1 MYFECKF
8 QDLITRLEDGI
19 FIIEMSDQFQDLVY
33 RKGDAFV
40 VTFVESNTLENPNS
54 RVYYP
59 ND

>member
-8 QDLITRLEDGI
+8 QDLITRLGDGI
-19 FIIEMSDQFQDLVY
+19 FIIEMSDQFLDLVY

-40 VTFVESNTLENPNS
+40 VTFVERNTLENPNS

>member
-1 MYFECKF
+1 MYFEFKF
-8 QDLITRLEDGI
+8 QDLITRLGDGI

-40 VTFVESNTLENPNS
+40 VTFVESNSLENPNS